1 MDAAP
6 TDTLPDDTFADTMP
20 TDDVDEE
27 ETTDIPTDESSLT
40 VEPETYESTD
50 ETDAETDAEPVV
62 PSSKNDKKTKEVD
75 SGESGETSTLKPLGF
90 TQFIADH
97 PAVLGVLF
105 LIMGP
110 IIALFGK
117 RWFPNVVAS
126 IVFIFVSCGF
136 MIMFSALECMETT
149 PGLAGSIAGSLVL
162 GILFA
167 WFAKAHIWAAIG
179 LLGLIGGWF
188 LGEMIYLCILGV
200 SDWQN
205 LPGYLGI
212 SGGCV
217 LIVGFCSF
225 KYS

>member
-1 MDAAP
+1 M
-6 TDTLPDDTFADTMP
+6 T
-20 TDDVDEE
+20 
-27 ETTDIPTDESSLT
+27 SS
-40 VEPETYESTD
+40 
-50 ETDAETDAEPVV
+50 
-62 PSSKNDKKTKEVD
+62 
-75 SGESGETSTLKPLGF
+75 GF
-90 TQFIADH
+90 NFNQFINDH
-97 PAVLGVLF
+97 PWVLGVLF
-105 LIMGP
+105 LLAGP

-117 RWFPNVVAS
+117 RWFPFVVAS

-136 MIMFSALECMETT
+136 MIMFSTLGCMETT
-149 PGLAGSIAGSLVL
+149 PGLAGSISGSLVL

-167 WFAKAHIWAAIG
+167 WFAKAHMWAAIG

-188 LGEMIYLCILGV
+188 LGEMIYLFILGV
-200 SDWQN
+200 SDWNN